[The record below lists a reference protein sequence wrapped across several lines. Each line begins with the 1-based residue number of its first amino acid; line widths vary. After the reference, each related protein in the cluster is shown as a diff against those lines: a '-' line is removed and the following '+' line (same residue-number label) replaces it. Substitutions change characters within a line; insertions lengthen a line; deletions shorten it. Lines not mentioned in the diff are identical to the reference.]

1 MDGHSIWS
9 GNCGALGI
17 LSTLNPGDA
26 VQILQLSQQ
35 EFQPATDFVALL
47 SKCDLPEIQ
56 SLLLSYSNPFVS
68 KVSFPPT
75 RACSHSIP
83 LIHGSRSVSI
93 RPYKYALALKT
104 EIETQIV
111 DMLKVGLI
119 QPSDNPFSSP
129 VILVKKKD
137 NSFRLC
143 VDYRHLN
150 AITMKGKYLM
160 PIIDEF
166 LDELNGATWFS
177 RLDLCSGFHQIQMD
191 PTDTFKTAFQTH
203 NGHYEFGVI
212 SFGLTGAPHSFQKAM
227 NSTLASLLR
236 RCVLLFFND
245 ILVYS
250 QSYDQ
255 HVQHL
260 ESVFQLLK
268 ADQWFVKLSKCSF
281 ATREVS

>member
-1 MDGHSIWS
+1 
-9 GNCGALGI
+9 
-17 LSTLNPGDA
+17 
-26 VQILQLSQQ
+26 
-35 EFQPATDFVALL
+35 
-47 SKCDLPEIQ
+47 
-56 SLLLSYSNPFVS
+56 
-68 KVSFPPT
+68 VSFPPT

-212 SFGLTGAPHSFQKAM
+212 SFGLTGAPHSFKKAM